1 MSYIEETMAN
11 GEQLVKRVEFNWTA
25 YVSIWLWAILG
36 LVIIIGPIVALVKW
50 LQLKKTE
57 YGITNRRVVAKTGVL
72 SLTTDE
78 MRHSAIETVEVSQS
92 FWERLFGAGTVKV
105 TGRGNSDVLF
115 KGIDEPL
122 AIKREIENAS
132 QEAAE

>member
-1 MSYIEETMAN
+1 MSYIEETMAD

-25 YVSIWLWAILG
+25 YVSIWLWATVG
-36 LVIIIGPIVALVKW
+36 LLIIIGPIIALIKW

-92 FWERLFGAGTVKV
+92 FWERLFGAGTIKV

-122 AIKREIENAS
+122 AIKRDIENAS
-132 QEAAE
+132 QSSAA